1 MIEMTSEDI
10 ERIWDSM
17 SHFIPEKQKLDAAID
32 FVKTLEGM
40 GVEESEIKA
49 IGEFSPKLE
58 EAVVTV
64 FENDEEEQYD
74 DRYDD

>member
-1 MIEMTSEDI
+1 MTSEDI

-74 DRYDD
+74 DNYDD

>member
-1 MIEMTSEDI
+1 MTSEDI